1 MPTPAQTEDRTQFF
15 VPTGRV
21 QPVRDGDGKGT
32 RMAEANLQQKVIDSI
47 EDAHAMEQNVL
58 QMLDSMIATT
68 RDEDIVQEL
77 EHHKMETERHEQLLR
92 ERLQALGRDAS
103 LRKEAQ
109 SIAGALMKG
118 VADQIR
124 GDKAGKN
131 ARDGFITEHMEIAAY
146 ELLERLAQRAGDEE
160 TAEIARRNRADEE
173 AMAQKIASNW
183 DKFVDLTLAEE
194 GIRV

>member
-1 MPTPAQTEDRTQFF
+1 
-15 VPTGRV
+15 V
-21 QPVRDGDGKGT
+21 
-32 RMAEANLQQKVIDSI
+32 AEATLQQKLIDYI

-68 RDEDIVQEL
+68 PDEGIVEEL

-92 ERLQALGRDAS
+92 ERLQALGRDTS

-118 VADQIR
+118 IADQVR

-194 GIRV
+194 GITV